1 MMDTL
6 LEPFQYTYMSRAIW
20 VSALV
25 GGSCGFLS
33 CFLILKRWSLMGDA
47 LSHAI
52 VPGVAIAYLLGLPYA
67 FAAFTSALV
76 AGLGM
81 VAVRRITQLREDVII
96 GFVFTTMFALGLVIV
111 SINPTAVNV
120 QSIILGNI
128 LAITDEDI
136 LQVILTVVFAFS
148 ILLIKWRDLFL
159 SFFDEAH
166 SRTVGIDPWRL
177 RILFFL
183 LLSACAVAALQTVG
197 AVLVI
202 ATLVTPGVTAYLL
215 TSRFNR
221 MIVLAVTLGAGSS
234 AIGAYLS
241 YFLEGTPG
249 GVIVLFQT
257 FLFILAFLFSPKHGR
272 LSSFRS
278 ERAL

>member
-1 MMDTL
+1 MIETL
-6 LEPFQYTYMSRAIW
+6 TEPFQYTYMSRAIGI
-20 VSALV
+20 SALV
-25 GGSCGFLS
+25 GGTCGFLS

-96 GFVFTTMFALGLVIV
+96 GFVFTTMFALGLVII

-136 LQVILTVVFAFS
+136 LQVVLTVLFAFA
-148 ILLIKWRDLFL
+148 ILLLKWRDLFL

-166 SRTVGIDPWRL
+166 ARTVGIDPWRL
-177 RILFFL
+177 RILFFF

-197 AVLVI
+197 AILVI
-202 ATLVTPGVTAYLL
+202 GSLVTPGVIAYLL

-221 MIVLAVTLGAGSS
+221 MIVLAVASGAGSS
-234 AIGAYLS
+234 ALGAYMS
-241 YFLEGTPG
+241 YFIEGTPG
-249 GVIVLFQT
+249 GVIVLLQS
-257 FLFILAFLFSPKHGR
+257 FLFVLAFIFSPRYGR
-272 LSSFRS
+272 FSAWRS
-278 ERAL
+278 KRAY

>member
-1 MMDTL
+1 MIDTL
-6 LEPFQYTYMSRAIW
+6 LEPLQYSYMSRAIW
-20 VSALV
+20 ISALV
-25 GGSCGFLS
+25 GGACGFLS

-81 VAVRRITQLREDVII
+81 VAVRKITQLREDVII
-96 GFVFTTMFALGLVIV
+96 GFVFTTMFALGLVIISV
-111 SINPTAVNV
+111 NPTAVNV
-120 QSIILGNI
+120 QSIVLGNI
-128 LAITDEDI
+128 LSITDEDI
-136 LQVILTVVFAFS
+136 LQVIITVFLAFS
-148 ILLIKWRDLFL
+148 ILMIKWRDLFL

-166 SRTVGIDPWRL
+166 ARTVGIDPWRL

-215 TSRFNR
+215 TSRFDR
-221 MIVLAVTLGAGSS
+221 MIVFAVAFGAGSS
-234 AIGAYLS
+234 AVGAYLS
-241 YFLEGTPG
+241 YFLEGIPG
-249 GVIVLFQT
+249 GVIVLLQT
-257 FLFILAFLFSPKHGR
+257 LFFILAFLLSPKHGLLTASLR
-272 LSSFRS
+272 K
-278 ERAL
+278 RAY